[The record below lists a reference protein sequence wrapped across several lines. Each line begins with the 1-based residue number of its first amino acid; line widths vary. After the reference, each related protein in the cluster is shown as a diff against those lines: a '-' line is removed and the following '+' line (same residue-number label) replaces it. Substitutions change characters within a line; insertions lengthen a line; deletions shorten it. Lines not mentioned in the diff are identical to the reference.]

1 MVDLAN
7 LFKNDE
13 ISREIDPAWSKETL
27 LEHDGLFSL
36 SKVAEH
42 LGLDK
47 RKIREM
53 AREEERAGVDIYER
67 YGLKKIEGSQ
77 WKVLMRNFKK
87 IYAELE
93 DQFSLNEVRENIQR
107 IPAELDREAFF
118 SLRGYYKLKEVIGQ
132 GYLPFEHREV
142 IAYLNRLEDPR
153 REAGAWKGPKEWY
166 VDFEPFII
174 NLHKHFTR

>member
-1 MVDLAN
+1 MMDLAN
-7 LFKNDE
+7 LFENDE
-13 ISREIDPAWSKETL
+13 ISREIDPSWSIEDL

-47 RKIREM
+47 RKIREL
-53 AREEERAGVDIYER
+53 AREKEREGVDIYEI

-77 WKVLMRNFKK
+77 WKVLMRKFKK
-87 IYAELE
+87 IYPELE
-93 DQFSLNEVRENIQR
+93 GRFSMNEVRENIQR
-107 IPAELDREAFF
+107 LAGKLSRKAFF
-118 SLRGYYKLKEVIGQ
+118 DLRGYYKLKEVIGQ
-132 GYLPFEHREV
+132 GFLPFEHREV
-142 IAYLNRLEDPR
+142 IAYLNRLDDPR